1 MTATLDDRVVPGT
14 ALLQDRIGNALV
26 LHPDE
31 PVSDEARDLALRIA
45 ADPGNDIVVLD
56 LPEGV
61 PFAVWQSLVRTWPR
75 RRRRG
80 VRLVTC
86 RSGPGT
92 AGLTAQWLAQL
103 LRCVVHAPDGKLT
116 VGPTGTVLAHSS
128 PDSGWLRF
136 RPGKPPVWSAKRYP
150 APAWD
155 AAAVE
160 TRTLGPTIRAEPLT
174 GGLWIHD
181 TRDPQRVE
189 RHRTLLETASPCD
202 PDAMTVVLGCPGTPP
217 LVLDAVRLLWDDLT
231 DDQRTRLRFAA
242 YGPVTTPDGDRLGQ
256 TLADVLGA
264 PVVCFAGLPLTAPYE
279 DAAYPIRADGEP
291 GWPAFARE
299 LGFSPRI
306 LPVSLPRRPVI
317 LGHRLPLDLGEEVA
331 PLTYRA
337 DGDVWVEIV
346 EAGLWVRPPQAP
358 DHAERVRGLTADPDH
373 CAVLFEDG
381 LLPAA
386 RRLAE
391 RLTDARVTSRARPA
405 SELVRPDPERTFVA
419 PPADPE
425 EPFVAPAP
433 DAEGTFVAPPPAPE
447 RWNEPTPLP
456 VESRTATM
464 PATAPEPPSKEPPR
478 VIELAP
484 PPRAV
489 QPAAPPRPVEPAEI
503 LPRATPT
510 PFSSPPVAPV
520 PLSAPPL
527 LVPRPASSKVDK
539 DRDFLRRTLAVL
551 DPAADVD
558 SLTRAVAADPDDSG
572 AVAESIALR
581 WYLTRGGTGL
591 DPLLCTGED
600 GDHRRLADLA
610 SAALER
616 LPRQAG
622 AVTYARTP
630 APQEWEMY
638 QDARLIADWGFVH
651 ALTEPCA
658 AQDGDTNV
666 LIWSLTAA
674 RTGDFEPDDDAAVT
688 DRVVFRPGTMFKVLE
703 LRPPRGRQR
712 GSILLR
718 ELDPAEDGGF
728 DPAPLPADA
737 EAVTSLLGELRR
749 WALSRPQPRAGAG
762 AAARFDRLPGL
773 I

>member
-1 MTATLDDRVVPGT
+1 MTSTLDHRVVPGT

-56 LPEGV
+56 LPDGV

-116 VGPTGTVLAHSS
+116 VGPSGTVLAHSS

-136 RPGKPPVWSAKRYP
+136 RPGKPPVWYAKRYP

-160 TRTLGPTIRAEPLT
+160 TRTLGPTTRAEPLT

-202 PDAMTVVLGCPGTPP
+202 PDALTVVLGCPGTPP
-217 LVLDAVRLLWDDLT
+217 LGLDEVRRLWNDLT

-256 TLADVLGA
+256 ALADVLGA

-279 DAAYPIRADGEP
+279 EAAYPVRADGEP
-291 GWPAFARE
+291 GWPAFTRE

-317 LGHRLPLDLGEEVA
+317 LAHRVPLDLGTEVA

-337 DGDVWVEIV
+337 DSDVLVEIV
-346 EAGLWVRPPQAP
+346 EAGLWVRPAHAP
-358 DHAERVRGLTADPDH
+358 EHAERVRGLAADPDH

-381 LLPAA
+381 LLPVA

-391 RLTDARVTSRARPA
+391 RLNDARVTSRARPA
-405 SELVRPDPERTFVA
+405 AELIRAE
-419 PPADPE
+419 PE
-425 EPFVAPAP
+425 EAFVAPAP
-433 DAEGTFVAPPPAPE
+433 EPE

-456 VESRTATM
+456 VASRDAAAAT
-464 PATAPEPPSKEPPR
+464 TAPEPPS
-478 VIELAP
+478 VVELAS
-484 PPRAV
+484 PPRAI
-489 QPAAPPRPVEPAEI
+489 EPAEI
-503 LPRATPT
+503 LPRATVT
-510 PFSSPPVAPV
+510 PLSSPPVAPM
-520 PLSAPPL
+520 PLSSSPVAPPPVSSPL
-527 LVPRPASSKVDK
+527 APPVALPAAEAPPADE
-539 DRDFLRRTLAVL
+539 DHEWLRRTLAGL
-551 DPAADVD
+551 DPAAGID
-558 SLTRAVAADPDDSG
+558 SLCRAAGAVLDGQRELGDARSGRAVAEA
-572 AVAESIALR
+572 AALC

-591 DPLLCTGED
+591 DPLLCNGDD

-616 LPRQAG
+616 LPRYAG

-658 AQDGDTNV
+658 EQDGDTNV

-674 RTGDFEPDDDAAVT
+674 RTGAFEPEGDAAVT

-703 LRPPRGRQR
+703 LRPPAGRQR

-718 ELDPAEDGGF
+718 ELDPAEDGGI

-737 EAVTSLLGELRR
+737 EAVTTLLGELRR
-749 WALSRPQPRAGAG
+749 WALSRPQPRTGAG